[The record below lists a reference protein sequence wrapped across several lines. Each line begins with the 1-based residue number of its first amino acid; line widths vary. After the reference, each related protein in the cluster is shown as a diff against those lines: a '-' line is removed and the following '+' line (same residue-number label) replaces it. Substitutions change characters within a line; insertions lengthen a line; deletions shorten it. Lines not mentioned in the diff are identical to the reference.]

1 MFLCDSLW
9 FGFFCQIKEQH
20 PQPAS
25 LIFCFELPTGSL
37 FLQNVRNWSLFP
49 CKWMSD
55 IGHVCS
61 IYPTLC
67 RSPALPLWPLRG
79 GATFRPRSLA
89 CQGML
94 KKRINQSRL
103 QIQLNFLSTCV
114 PTFPSS
120 SDTDKHT
127 CYSLSS
133 CLALTH
139 SLILGI
145 WRVAMQT
152 ITKELLLRHWCTE
165 SAYKSRLGSRSP
177 ENKSQTCLTFLKCQ
191 NVSKDFLWRRVESP
205 FYPNDKERN
214 VAHDA
219 VKGHVGVD
227 GAAVPMWT
235 FSLQFQDST
244 KPAHLP
250 RSDTAKQRGTS
261 ET

>member
-37 FLQNVRNWSLFP
+37 FLQNVRNWSLLP

-61 IYPTLC
+61 IYLTLC
-67 RSPALPLWPLRG
+67 RSPALPQWPLRG

-103 QIQLNFLSTCV
+103 QIQLNFLSTCA

-165 SAYKSRLGSRSP
+165 SAYFPCTPAFGYSCDDSHHLMQHCFCFISP
-177 ENKSQTCLTFLKCQ
+177 SWLK
-191 NVSKDFLWRRVESP
+191 RRGNSV
-205 FYPNDKERN
+205 
-214 VAHDA
+214 
-219 VKGHVGVD
+219 VGFWFV
-227 GAAVPMWT
+227 
-235 FSLQFQDST
+235 FQSSL
-244 KPAHLP
+244 
-250 RSDTAKQRGTS
+250 
-261 ET
+261 